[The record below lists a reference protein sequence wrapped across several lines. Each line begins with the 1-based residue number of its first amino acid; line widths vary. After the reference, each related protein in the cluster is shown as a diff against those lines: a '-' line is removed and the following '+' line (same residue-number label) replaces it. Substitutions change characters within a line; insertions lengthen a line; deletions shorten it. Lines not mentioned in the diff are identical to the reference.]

1 MDEYQ
6 EMLAAQKGEDE
17 AEHDERVRLRVAVIN
32 AHARIRCLEA
42 AMKLAVDALSRIEA
56 HRTTDMYWAS
66 GVARDAIAHV
76 QARAVMPDNAESDG
90 ALAHPTRTP
99 G

>member
-17 AEHDERVRLRVAVIN
+17 AEHDERVRLRVAVMS
-32 AHARIRCLEA
+32 AHARIRCLES
-42 AMKLAVDALSRIEA
+42 AMKLAVNALGRIEA

-66 GVARDAIAHV
+66 GVARDALVHV
-76 QARAVMPDNAESDG
+76 QSRAAMPDNAM
-90 ALAHPTRTP
+90 
-99 G
+99 